1 MAPSNFPKDL
11 FQKLL
16 DGTLTDPESVT
27 LFAWFRENPDST
39 DPALESLLEQAYH
52 RSFAAP
58 PALLPGAGDRILH
71 RLMES
76 TTPVVRMRRRWLQY
90 AAAAALL
97 VAVAGTATILVMR
110 QRPATPL
117 AGNVIKPG
125 KHGNYATL
133 TLGNGTQIQLDSAH
147 GNIVRSGDLLVDN
160 HKGELDYQGQAGSA
174 ELHTLTTPKGGQYKL
189 LLPDGTIVW
198 LNAGSSITYP
208 TAFNET
214 SRQVKMTG
222 EAYFEIKQA
231 AARPFVVNVAG
242 KASVEVLGTAFNVNA
257 YADEPGIRTTLLQGS
272 VRMHVQDASAVL
284 HPGQQAVIKDAQL
297 QVTSADTATTVAW
310 KDGLFRFD
318 HTSLDEVLRQVAR
331 WYDLEVVYET
341 GIPHLPLSGEIK
353 RDLDLE
359 QALSVLRNL
368 GLHYRLEGRQLIVT
382 P

>member
-1 MAPSNFPKDL
+1 M
-11 FQKLL
+11 L
-16 DGTLTDPESVT
+16 DGTLTDSESVT
-27 LFAWFRENPDST
+27 LFAWFRENPDSA

-52 RSFAAP
+52 HSFNEP
-58 PALLPGAGDRILH
+58 PALLPGAGDRLLH
-71 RLMES
+71 RLLES

-97 VAVAGTATILVMR
+97 VAVAGTTMLVMR
-110 QRPATPL
+110 HQRGTPL

-125 KHGNYATL
+125 KPGNYATL

-147 GNIVRSGDLLVDN
+147 GNIVRSGGLLVDN
-160 HKGELDYQGQAGSA
+160 NKGELDYQGQAGST
-174 ELHTLTTPKGGQYKL
+174 ELHSLTTPKGGQYKL
-189 LLPDGTIVW
+189 LLPDGTTVW

-231 AARPFVVNVAG
+231 AARPFIVDIAG

-257 YADEPGIRTTLLQGS
+257 YADEPGIHTTLLQGS

-284 HPGQQAVIKDAQL
+284 HPGQQALVRDAQL
-297 QVTSADTATTVAW
+297 RVTSVDTATTVAW

-331 WYDLEVVYET
+331 WYDLEVVYEKE
-341 GIPHLPLSGEIK
+341 IPHLPLSGEIK
-353 RDLDLE
+353 RDLDLD
-359 QALSVLRNL
+359 QALSVLSSL